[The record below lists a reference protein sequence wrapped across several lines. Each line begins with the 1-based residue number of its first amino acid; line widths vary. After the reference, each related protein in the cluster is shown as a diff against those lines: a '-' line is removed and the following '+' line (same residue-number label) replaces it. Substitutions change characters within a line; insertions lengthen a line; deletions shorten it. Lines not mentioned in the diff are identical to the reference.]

1 MTGSFGGGGGRVRGT
16 CGWSVF
22 DGVRAFPPTPEALM
36 AEIDAAIAASEYV
49 HATALLSSCSP
60 SNPPAAEDEPEKEKV
75 RATAA
80 PIYDARLADEAYKAA
95 CAALAAGR
103 PDAAIQSLRL
113 ALASCPPDKS
123 SALAK
128 LRSLLSIASSQL
140 QKQQQHL
147 QRALLFCQSE

>member
-1 MTGSFGGGGGRVRGT
+1 MTGSFGGGGRGRGT

-49 HATALLSSCSP
+49 HATALLSSS
-60 SNPPAAEDEPEKEKV
+60 SEEEPEKEKGLD
-75 RATAA
+75 TAA
-80 PIYDARLADEAYKAA
+80 PVHDARLADEAYKAA

-113 ALASCPPDKS
+113 ALARCPPDKS
-123 SALAK
+123 SALDK

-147 QRALLFCQSE
+147 QRKELQDE